1 MKKIKLSILGVLL
14 LGAVACKKND
24 NSGVSITGN
33 VSNAEAADMVAGSLS
48 MNSNGVA
55 NISADATLDATAYIN
70 THVTC
75 GTTKSDSIS
84 RQSTAG
90 SAYSYSYNLKYNY
103 MVNCVNNVPDNL
115 SSSLVYSGSFSGP
128 NLSSSNSGSSVFTVG
143 GLAPTA
149 KDFVINGEYK
159 RNGSFQSKVD
169 TTNHGSSSIDIVINA
184 LTITRPGRNIAS
196 GNATVSITGDVPKK
210 GNFSYTGTIVFN
222 GNGTATLTLN
232 GTVYTIN
239 LETGARARV

>member
-1 MKKIKLSILGVLL
+1 MKKIKLSIVGMLL

-24 NSGVSITGN
+24 NSGVSISGN

-55 NISADATLDATAYIN
+55 NVSADATLDATAYIN

-103 MVNCVNNVPDNL
+103 MVNCINNVPDNL

-159 RNGSFQSKVD
+159 RSGSFQSKID
-169 TTNHGSSSIDIVINA
+169 TTNHGNSSIDIVINA

-210 GNFSYTGTIVFN
+210 GNFSYTGTLVFN

-239 LETGARARV
+239 LMTGERVKI